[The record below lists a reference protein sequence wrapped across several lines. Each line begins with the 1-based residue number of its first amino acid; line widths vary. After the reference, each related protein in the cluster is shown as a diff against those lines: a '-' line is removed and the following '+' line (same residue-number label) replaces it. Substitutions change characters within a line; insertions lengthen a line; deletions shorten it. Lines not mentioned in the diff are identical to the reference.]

1 MKVENKRRNVGECIL
16 IKVMMLLLIVAAI
29 FIFLVFVFT
38 KAVSLHV
45 YELQHSVLSQHKMS
59 YIISS
64 VDSGEDSHARLNDNI
79 NDSNKND
86 ARHDII
92 QSDGQKPDDDIAV
105 PFYVYPKM
113 ETIANHLIEVYI

>member
-1 MKVENKRRNVGECIL
+1 
-16 IKVMMLLLIVAAI
+16 MLLLIVAAI
-29 FIFLVFVFT
+29 FILVFVFT

-45 YELQHSVLSQHKMS
+45 HELQHSVLSQHKMS
-59 YIISS
+59 YIMSS

-92 QSDGQKPDDDIAV
+92 QSDGQKTDDDITV

-113 ETIANHLIEVYI
+113 ETIANHLIEVYIYIYTR